1 MPNYVKNRV
10 KMEGIA
16 NLPLFRE
23 VDGKKHFDFNK
34 LIPMPEQLEM
44 EDGSTTEE
52 SIIYYLTERCSIPV
66 QDLQSD
72 KASMASALVRNMFSA
87 KWHEEVF
94 RRVREKRT
102 LG

>member
-34 LIPMPEQLEM
+34 LIPMPAELEM
-44 EDGSTTEE
+44 EEGSTTEE
-52 SIIYYLTERCSIPV
+52 NIIYYLTERCS
-66 QDLQSD
+66 
-72 KASMASALVRNMFSA
+72 
-87 KWHEEVF
+87 
-94 RRVREKRT
+94 RRRCSRAVAD
-102 LG
+102 GYGG